1 MREARAYQL
10 RRSEH
15 RVIQKKK
22 KNAIEEEDMKWV
34 GCDEK
39 R

>member
-10 RRSEH
+10 RSEH
-15 RVIQKKK
+15 RVIQK

>member
-15 RVIQKKK
+15 RVIQKK
-22 KNAIEEEDMKWV
+22 IEEEDMKWV

>member
-15 RVIQKKK
+15 RVIQKK
-22 KNAIEEEDMKWV
+22 NAIEEEDMKWV

>member
-22 KNAIEEEDMKWV
+22 KCNRRRRYEV
-34 GCDEK
+34 GGV
-39 R
+39 

>member
-22 KNAIEEEDMKWV
+22 TAIEEEDMKWV

>member
-22 KNAIEEEDMKWV
+22 CNRRRRYEV
-34 GCDEK
+34 GGV
-39 R
+39 